1 MDQSRALED
10 RIDDLP
16 TARALIASLQ
26 DQLTRSQHEIAALR
40 HELDILCQRLF
51 GKKAERVDPRQLQLA
66 LEQLGNERG
75 AITEPVEMDSGET
88 PVRGHTRRRPTG
100 RRPLPA
106 HLPRRRVEIDI
117 SDAEKQCP
125 CGQTRT
131 RIGEDRS
138 EKLEYEP
145 ASFVVI
151 ETVRPKYACPGCHE
165 GVVEAPSPPQAVE
178 KSLAGEGLLAHVVV
192 SKYVDHLP
200 LHRIEGIFARERID
214 LPRST
219 LCGWVADVATALT
232 PIGEQLRLEITAA
245 DYLQTDDTSIT
256 VLDERG
262 GSFKGRL
269 WTYLDPLTPQVVF
282 DATPTHEG
290 DGPKAFLAP
299 FQGTLQADA
308 YSGYD
313 ALYQS
318 GRVIE
323 VGCWAHVRRGFVEAF
338 LIDSAAALM
347 IALIQQLY
355 QVEQAAT
362 ELDPD
367 GRRALRE
374 KQSAPLL
381 IKIDAERQA
390 LSRTVLPKS
399 PLGEA
404 VRYLTNQ
411 WAALQR
417 FVDDGRV
424 AIDNNRAENMLRIVA
439 VGRKNWLFAGSFEG
453 ARRAALLY
461 SLVQSCKL
469 MDIPPFDYLKDVL
482 LRIATHPHRLIGQL
496 TPKGWADTFRR
507 RAVA

>member
-1 MDQSRALED
+1 MDHPRARSD
-10 RIDDLP
+10 TIDDLT
-16 TARALIASLQ
+16 TARALIDSLHE
-26 DQLTRSQHEIAALR
+26 QLTKSQREIAALR

-51 GKKAERVDPRQLQLA
+51 GKKSERVDPRQLTLA
-66 LEQLGNERG
+66 LEQLANERG
-75 AITEPVEMDSGET
+75 PITEPVEMDSGET

-106 HLPRRRVEIDI
+106 HLPRRRIEVDLSE
-117 SDAEKQCP
+117 AEKQCA
-125 CGQTRT
+125 CGHART
-131 RIGEDRS
+131 RIGEDVS

-151 ETVRPKYACPGCHE
+151 ETVRPKYACQNCHE
-165 GVVEAPSPPQAVE
+165 GVVEAPAPPQAVE
-178 KSLAGEGLLAHVVV
+178 KSLAGEGLLAHVIV

-200 LHRIEGIFARERID
+200 LHRLEGIFARDRID

-232 PIGEQLRLEITAA
+232 PIGEQLRREITAG
-245 DYLQTDDTSIT
+245 DYLQTDDTTIT
-256 VLDERG
+256 VLGDDG
-262 GSFKGRL
+262 GSFKGRI
-269 WTYLDPLTPQVVF
+269 WTYLDPLTKQVMF
-282 DATPTHEG
+282 DATTTHER
-290 DGPKAFLAP
+290 DGPAAFLAE
-299 FQGTLQADA
+299 FRGKLQADA

-313 ALYQS
+313 GLYQS

-323 VGCWAHVRRGFVEAF
+323 VGCWAHARRRFVEAF
-338 LIDSAAALM
+338 TTDTAAALM

-355 QVEQAAT
+355 QIERDAT

-367 GRRALRE
+367 GRHALRQE
-374 KQSAPLL
+374 QSVLL
-381 IKIDAERQA
+381 LAKIEGERQA
-390 LSRTVLPKS
+390 LARTVLPKS
-399 PLGEA
+399 PVGEA

-417 FVDDGRV
+417 FVEDGRL
-424 AIDNNRAENMLRIVA
+424 AIDNNRAENQLRLVA

-469 MDIPPFDYLKDVL
+469 IDVPPFAYLKDVL
-482 LRIATHPHRLIGQL
+482 RRLPTHPHRLIAQL
-496 TPKGWADTFRR
+496 TPRGWAKTFGP
-507 RAVA
+507 AA